1 MHLARLVHGLN
12 PLLETLRGGFGA
24 ESTVLIHP
32 NLHTSD
38 CCITNTGDKR
48 FRLRALCA
56 DADRVRFVA
65 NTLVAYIDVVIA
77 SGEMRSGVSAQGSV
91 AAAGRVA
98 VKRRI
103 AICCIIISSLITN
116 ERKFTTGRV

>member
-1 MHLARLVHGLN
+1 MPLGINLLLVAEGHRFEREDRFARLVHRLD
-12 PLLETLRGGFGA
+12 LFLETLRGGFGA

-56 DADRVRFVA
+56 DADRVRFIA

-77 SGEMRSGVSAQGSV
+77 SG
-91 AAAGRVA
+91 
-98 VKRRI
+98 
-103 AICCIIISSLITN
+103 
-116 ERKFTTGRV
+116 